1 MFSAVLQDIRKIRKL
16 VVIDS
21 AREIFAVLLKL
32 RQERM
37 PLRSPYL
44 SDEKYC
50 TLPCSQ
56 FLCKQKLLSLC
67 LAASTRL

>member
-1 MFSAVLQDIRKIRKL
+1 MVNDSVRK
-16 VVIDS
+16 
-21 AREIFAVLLKL
+21 IFAVLLKL

-37 PLRSPYL
+37 LLRSPDL

-67 LAASTRL
+67 LAASTRLYGEDIILKC